1 MHMQLWSSSE
11 TKFSSHLNYDESASM
26 KRDPDAEMRQ
36 TCIFCGD
43 HGLGILYSRGSV
55 KEVNITFN
63 IADHFV
69 ESIDTSS

>member
-1 MHMQLWSSSE
+1 MQLWSSSE
-11 TKFSSHLNYDESASM
+11 TQFSSHLNYDESASM
-26 KRDPDAEMRQ
+26 KRDPDGEMRQ
-36 TCIFCGD
+36 TYIF
-43 HGLGILYSRGSV
+43 LYFFLYIYSRGSV